1 MNKGALL
8 IARNNTEVDYIKQA
22 VFCADRI
29 SKFLD
34 IPVSLVTDNVEYLN
48 KNFSNHNFDQVIS
61 IDNDKNYTYKKY
73 NDGNF
78 SRRNLEFKN
87 TSRSSVYDLTPYDQ
101 TLLMDTDFILS
112 NAVLGECFDQAS
124 DFAIYKNAF
133 ELSNWRDLTEFEYIS
148 ETGPDFYWAT
158 VVFFRK
164 TETNKLFFDLLKHI
178 QDTWPHYR
186 SLYNLNTE
194 TFRNDHAFS
203 IAIHIMNGYQSGSFA
218 TELPGTMY
226 YTTDKDVLLDLTDT
240 TFKFLIEYKNG
251 QYFPAR
257 IADSNVHVM
266 NKFSLNRIIDNA

>member
-1 MNKGALL
+1 MSRGALL

-22 VFCADRI
+22 VFCANRI
-29 SKFLD
+29 SKFLE
-34 IPVSLVTDNVEYLN
+34 IPVSLITDNVEYLN
-48 KNFSNHNFDQVIS
+48 KSFPDHKFDQVIS
-61 IDNDKNYTYKKY
+61 ISNDKSYTYKKY

-87 TSRSSVYDLTPYDQ
+87 TSRSSVYDLTPYNE

-112 NAVLGECFDQAS
+112 NSVLNECFDQAN
-124 DFAIYKNAF
+124 DFALYKSAF

-164 TETNKLFFDLLKHI
+164 TETNKIFFDLLKHI
-178 QDTWPHYR
+178 QETWSHYR

-203 IAIHIMNGYQSGSFA
+203 IAIHIMNGYQQGNFA
-218 TELPGTMY
+218 AELPGTMY
-226 YTTDKDVLLDLTDT
+226 YTTDKDVLLELDETV
-240 TFKFLIEYKNG
+240 FKFLIEYKNG

-266 NKFSLNRIIDNA
+266 NKFSLNRILDNA

>member
-1 MNKGALL
+1 MTKGAVL
-8 IARNNTEVDYIKQA
+8 IARNNTDIDYIKQS
-22 VFCADRI
+22 VFCAKRI
-29 SKFLD
+29 INFLN
-34 IPVSLVTDNVEYLN
+34 IPVSLITDNVDYLI
-48 KNFSNHNFDQVIS
+48 KTFPNHPFDKVIS

-87 TSRSSVYDLTPYDQ
+87 TTRASVYDLSPYDQ
-101 TLLMDTDFILS
+101 TLLMDTDFIVS
-112 NAVLGECFDQAS
+112 NAVLKECFNQYN
-124 DFAIYKNAF
+124 DFAIYKNGF
-133 ELSNWRDLTEFEYIS
+133 ELSNWRDLTEFQYIS

-164 TETNKLFFDLLKHI
+164 TETNKIFFDLLKHI
-178 QDTWPHYR
+178 QETWPHYR

-218 TELPGTMY
+218 ASLPGTMY
-226 YTTDKDVLLDLTDT
+226 YTTDKDVLLELKDD

-251 QYFPAR
+251 QYYPAK
-257 IADSNVHVM
+257 ISNSNVHVM

>member
-1 MNKGALL
+1 MSKGALL

-29 SKFLD
+29 SKFLE

-48 KNFSNHNFDQVIS
+48 KNFPNHNFDQVIS

-87 TSRSSVYDLTPYDQ
+87 TSRSSVYNLTPYDQ

-112 NAVLGECFDQAS
+112 NAVLRECFDQAS

-203 IAIHIMNGYQSGSFA
+203 IAIHIMNGYQAGSFA

-240 TFKFLIEYKNG
+240 VFKFLIEYKNG

>member
-1 MNKGALL
+1 MSKGALL

-29 SKFLD
+29 SKFLE

-48 KNFSNHNFDQVIS
+48 KNFPNHNFDQVIL

-87 TSRSSVYDLTPYDQ
+87 TSRSSVYDLTPYEQ

-112 NAVLGECFDQAS
+112 NAVLRECFDQAS

-203 IAIHIMNGYQSGSFA
+203 IAIHIMNGYQAGSFA

-240 TFKFLIEYKNG
+240 VFKFLIEYKNG